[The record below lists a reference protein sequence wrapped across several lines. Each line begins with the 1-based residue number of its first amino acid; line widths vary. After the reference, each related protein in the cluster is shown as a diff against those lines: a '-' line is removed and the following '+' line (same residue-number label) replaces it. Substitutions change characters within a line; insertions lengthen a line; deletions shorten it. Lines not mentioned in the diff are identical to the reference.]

1 MQLQVNL
8 LPKENR
14 PKPAVRIWPV
24 LLTIIFTL
32 NIVGMGS
39 WWLFLQLDHAASLS
53 ALMIKTG
60 EVEQLVQR
68 VQEAESAAALQNE
81 VIAKREFISESIA
94 GSICWHPLLEAVE
107 RAMVP
112 EVTIVSFSASDSGD
126 VSIAGETDT
135 VKSVADLLGSLQAE
149 TGVPVIQLSSVTPE
163 GPFQLTMEGW
173 SGREVPEGE

>member
-60 EVEQLVQR
+60 EVEQLEQR
-68 VQEAESAAALQNE
+68 VQEAESAATLQNE
-81 VIAKREFISESIA
+81 VIAKREFISNRVATSIY
-94 GSICWHPLLEAVE
+94 WHPLLEAVE

-112 EVTIVSFSASDSGD
+112 GVTIVSFSASESGD

-149 TGVPVIQLSSVTPE
+149 TGLPVILISSVAPE
-163 GPFQLTMEGW
+163 GSYLLTLEGW
-173 SGREVPEGE
+173 NGREVPEGE